1 MLVAETLLPNV
12 FVLLNVSFEYMHA
25 SGFVLFNVY
34 LFFFSAVLFA
44 MGDFIA
50 QKTAAGKNSSLD
62 DKVLLYLITFS
73 LLTI

>member
-1 MLVAETLLPNV
+1 
-12 FVLLNVSFEYMHA
+12 MHA
-25 SGFVLFNVY
+25 SGFVLFNFY
-34 LFFFSAVLFA
+34 LFSFSAVLFA

-50 QKTAAGKNSSLD
+50 QKTAAGENSSLD